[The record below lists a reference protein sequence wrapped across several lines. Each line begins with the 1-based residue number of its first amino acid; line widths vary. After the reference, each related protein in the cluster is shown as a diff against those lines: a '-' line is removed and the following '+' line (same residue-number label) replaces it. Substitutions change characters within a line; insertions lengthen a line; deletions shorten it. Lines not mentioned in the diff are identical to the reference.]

1 MKRASLPALLLVLMA
16 AGCAVPP
23 PDAYVSSTGGGASGG
38 ESLGKNAAGEACTQQ
53 VRGDGAGRVVDVYCG
68 TWQQPSGS
76 IRSAGPIDA
85 SGISDLATAS
95 PWRQA
100 LDQRFACGAP
110 QLTTILDGVPAAV
123 MGCRRRQGGW
133 PHVALVAAAGGGA
146 SGRDGWYADG
156 VLPALPAIERAVGV
170 QSGRLKAESAALQ
183 QSSGADALMA
193 DRLAAQ
199 AFSSGDI
206 GQYDVLVVAGSRAN
220 AAERFGPAESA
231 FRAALALQEKALGAG
246 NPNTATTLERL
257 ALQISNQGR
266 TAEADRLFTRATNLA
281 VRSDDPLAA
290 PRLQHYLALHLM
302 NQAKASQAL
311 TLLDQAEAGYSRRLP
326 AQVLNARQIR
336 LASSNAAFGD
346 ALQNRELLAD
356 PTVRAALAGTVEVRR
371 YRALALRALGRTDE
385 ADAALLSARTLSA
398 GNNLRDPIELGRL
411 TRMAGIGYADR
422 GNESAAASE
431 FGVAATSFNTALPR
445 SRPLAETRLL
455 QAAIIRKSSGL
466 PAALASCQDG
476 TQILR
481 QESLGVLP
489 SAIAACL
496 DIFAA
501 AADADPAHRQDL
513 LALMFEAAQLAQ
525 GGVTNTQIA
534 QATARLAE
542 GARDPKVAE
551 AIRHRQDA
559 GAALTALDRERDA
572 RAQSAVG
579 AGQPAA
585 DTPEMEA
592 RMSDA
597 RQAVAD
603 ADAAL
608 QAASPNYG
616 ALVQEVAPFAA
627 VFALLRPSEAFIAI
641 NLSDVGGWTF
651 LLRDNRITVARVTE
665 NASGIAKL
673 VARVR
678 AGVEPTTDTL
688 PRFDTAA
695 ATALFKAVLG
705 GVALQIE
712 GATAIVVAP
721 TGPLLSIPFGVLLTG
736 DADPAKLAAAPW
748 LLRKATIAH
757 VPAPANFVSLRK
769 IAGQSRAKQPW
780 FGFGDFRPVT
790 AAQSQRSFPGTECA
804 QSARD
809 FAGLPRLPFATREL
823 EAARSLLGGRRE
835 DSLLGPAFTAKAVT
849 EARLKDYRILHFA
862 THALLPAELRCQS
875 EAAIVTSAPAGAADA
890 TGALLTVSAVVGLD
904 LDADTVILSAC
915 NSGGGAVSAA
925 DASGAGKAS
934 GESLSGLARA
944 FFYAGA
950 RSLMVTHWSVNDQ
963 AAAYLVAESMRRV
976 QAGEGINEALRASQ
990 LSMLDDAGKGMPAE
1004 LAHPFYWA
1012 PFALIG
1018 DGGARKLSTAATST
1032 SRTLQAGL

>member
-1 MKRASLPALLLVLMA
+1 MKHAVLPAVLLALSI

-23 PDAYVSSTGGGASGG
+23 SSAYVNSTGGSTPGG

-53 VRGDGAGRVVDVYCG
+53 ARGDGAGRVVDIYCG

-76 IRSAGPIDA
+76 IRSAGRVDTAVIA
-85 SGISDLATAS
+85 DLATAS
-95 PWRQA
+95 PWRQGI
-100 LDQRFACGAP
+100 DQRFACGAP
-110 QLTTILDGVPAAV
+110 RMTTILDSVPAAV
-123 MGCRRRQGGW
+123 LSCTRRQGGW

-146 SGRDGWYADG
+146 TGQDGWYADG

-170 QSGRLKAESAALQ
+170 QSGRLKAESAASQ

-206 GQYDVLVVAGSRAN
+206 GQYDVLVIAGSRAN
-220 AAERFGPAESA
+220 AAERFAAAESA

-266 TAEADRLFTRATNLA
+266 YAEADRLFTRAASLA

-302 NQAKASQAL
+302 NQGKASQGL
-311 TLLDQAEAGYSRRLP
+311 SLLDQAEGGYSARLP
-326 AQVLNARQIR
+326 QQVLNARQIR
-336 LASSNAAFGD
+336 LASSSSALGD

-356 PTVRAALAGTVEVRR
+356 PTMRAALAGTVEVRR
-371 YRALALRALGRTDE
+371 YRSLALRSVGRNDE

-398 GNNLRDPIELGRL
+398 GNNLRDPIEQGRL
-411 TRMAGIGYADR
+411 TRMAGIGHADR
-422 GNESAAASE
+422 GDNASAAAE
-431 FGVAATSFNTALPR
+431 FNNATTNFNTALPR

-455 QAAIIRKSSGL
+455 EASTIRKSAGL
-466 PAALASCQDG
+466 PAALASCQEG

-489 SAIAACL
+489 SAIAGCL
-496 DIFAA
+496 EIFVA

-513 LALMFEAAQLAQ
+513 LATMFEAAQLAQ
-525 GGVTNTQIA
+525 GGVTGTQIA

-559 GAALTALDRERDA
+559 GAALTVLDRDRDV
-572 RAQSAVG
+572 RAQSAGNNGPPV
-579 AGQPAA
+579 
-585 DTPEMEA
+585 DTPENEA
-592 RMSDA
+592 RLAAA

-616 ALVQEVAPFAA
+616 ALVQEVVSASS
-627 VFALLRPSEAFIAI
+627 VFTLLRPGEVFIAVD
-641 NLSDVGGWTF
+641 LSDAGGWTF
-651 LLRDNRITVARVTE
+651 LLRDNRINVARVME
-665 NASGIAKL
+665 NSAGIARL

-678 AGVEPTTDTL
+678 FGVEPTTDVL
-688 PRFDTAA
+688 PKFDTAA
-695 ATALFKAVLG
+695 STLLFKAVLG
-705 GVALQIE
+705 GVAPQLD
-712 GATAIVVAP
+712 GTTAIVVSP

-736 DADPAKLAAAPW
+736 EADPNKLGQAPW

-757 VPAPANFVSLRK
+757 VPAAANFVSLRK

-790 AAQSQRSFPGTECA
+790 PAQAARSFPGTECA
-804 QSARD
+804 GSARD
-809 FAGLPRLPFATREL
+809 FSGLPRLPFATREL
-823 EAARSLLGGRRE
+823 EAARTLLGGRRE

-890 TGALLTVSAVVGLD
+890 AGALLTVSNVVGLD

-915 NSGGGAVSAA
+915 NSGGGAVSTA

-990 LSMLDDAGKGMPAE
+990 LSMLDDAGAGMPAE
-1004 LAHPFYWA
+1004 LTHPFYWA

-1018 DGGARKLSTAATST
+1018 DGGARKLSTAATGT
-1032 SRTLQAGL
+1032 SRQPQARL

>member
-1 MKRASLPALLLVLMA
+1 MKRASPPAMLLVLFA
-16 AGCAVPP
+16 TACGVPP
-23 PDAYVSSTGGGASGG
+23 PGAYVNGTAVTTSGG
-38 ESLGKNAAGEACTQQ
+38 QTLGKNAAGEACTQQ
-53 VRGDGAGRVVDVYCG
+53 IRGDGATRVTDVYCG
-68 TWQQPSGS
+68 TWQQPSAS
-76 IRSAGPIDA
+76 IRSAGQVDPAAI
-85 SGISDLATAS
+85 GDLATAS

-110 QLTTILDGVPAAV
+110 QRTTILDGVPAFV
-123 MGCRRRQGGW
+123 MSCTRRQGGW
-133 PHVALVAAAGGGA
+133 PHVAMVAAAGGGA
-146 SGRDGWYADG
+146 SGRDTWYADG
-156 VLPALPAIERAVGV
+156 VLPALPAMERAVGL
-170 QSGRLKAESAALQ
+170 QSGRLKPESAAAQ
-183 QSSGADALMA
+183 QSSGSDALMA

-206 GQYDVLVVAGSRAN
+206 GQYDVLIAAGSRAN

-266 TAEADRLFTRATNLA
+266 YAEADRLFTRATGLA
-281 VRSDDPLAA
+281 ARSDDPLSA
-290 PRLQHYLALHLM
+290 PRLQHYMALNLM
-302 NQAKASQAL
+302 NQGKAAQAL
-311 TLLDQAEAGYSRRLP
+311 TLLDQAEAGYSSRLP
-326 AQVLNARQIR
+326 AQVLNARQVR
-336 LASSNAAFGD
+336 LAASGAAFGD
-346 ALQNRELLAD
+346 ALQNREVLAD
-356 PTVRAALAGTVEVRR
+356 PTVRAALAGAVEVRR
-371 YRALALRALGRTDE
+371 YRALALRVLGRPQD
-385 ADAALLSARTLSA
+385 ADIALQSARTLTA

-411 TRMAGIGYADR
+411 TRMAGIGHSDR
-422 GNESAAASE
+422 GDDAAAASE
-431 FGVAATSFNTALPR
+431 FGNAASSFNAALPR

-455 QAAIIRKSSGL
+455 QGAIIRKSSGL
-466 PAALASCQDG
+466 PAALAACQDG

-501 AADADPAHRQDL
+501 AADADAVHRQDL
-513 LALMFEAAQLAQ
+513 LATMFEAAQLAQ

-572 RAQSAVG
+572 RAQSAG
-579 AGQPAA
+579 ANQPATEA
-585 DTPEMEA
+585 PEVEA
-592 RMSDA
+592 KMTAA

-616 ALVQEVAPFAA
+616 ALVQEVVPAAA

-641 NLSDVGGWTF
+641 DLSDAGGWTF
-651 LLRDNRITVARVTE
+651 LLRDNRITAAKVTVDAAE
-665 NASGIAKL
+665 VAKL

-695 ATALFKAVLG
+695 ATLLYKAVLG
-705 GVALQIE
+705 GVAAQLE
-712 GATAIVVAP
+712 GANAIVVAP
-721 TGPLLSIPFGVLLTG
+721 TGPLLSIPFGMLLTG
-736 DADPAKLAAAPW
+736 DGDPAQLATAPW

-769 IAGQSRAKQPW
+769 VAGQSRARQPW

-790 AAQSQRSFPGTECA
+790 LAQAARSFPGAECA

-809 FAGLPRLPFATREL
+809 FSGLPRLPFATREL
-823 EAARSLLGGRRE
+823 EAARALLGGRRE

-849 EARLKDYRILHFA
+849 EAHLKDYRILHFA

-875 EAAIVTSAPAGAADA
+875 EAAIVTSDPAGAADA
-890 TGALLTVSAVVGLD
+890 AGALLTVSAVVGLD

-915 NSGGGAVSAA
+915 NSGGGATSAA
-925 DASGAGKAS
+925 DAAAAGGKAS

-976 QAGEGINEALRASQ
+976 QAGEGINEALRSAQ
-990 LSMLDDAGKGMPAE
+990 LGMLDDAGKGTPAE

-1018 DGGARKLSTAATST
+1018 DGGARKLSTAATSP
-1032 SRTLQAGL
+1032 SRVVQAGL